1 MSWLPPQ
8 FPGNIKCIVSS
19 ADDSPTTISRLTE
32 HPCYVCEV
40 GPITRETAELIIDH
54 SLQKFNKVNIITRG
68 GSITVFTFCDI
79 DEFFLILSVCYVT

>member
-1 MSWLPPQ
+1 MSDSDTYPHMSWLPPQ

-68 GSITVFTFCDI
+68 GSITVH
-79 DEFFLILSVCYVT
+79 IL